1 MVRYDQRSNGSEIR
15 YELSE
20 GLPPVLAIEDEL
32 TQVCINLALNAFDA
46 MAANPAGRPRCLV
59 VSSEASDDAVRI
71 CFRDSGPGVP
81 PEVRARLFQPFFTT
95 KEAGRGSGLGLS
107 VSYRI
112 LEEHR
117 GELRL
122 DAGVTSGAAFVFE
135 LPRSIE
141 S

>member
-1 MVRYDQRSNGSEIR
+1 V
-15 YELSE
+15 
-20 GLPPVLAIEDEL
+20 
-32 TQVCINLALNAFDA
+32 
-46 MAANPAGRPRCLV
+46 
-59 VSSEASDDAVRI
+59 ASDDAVRI